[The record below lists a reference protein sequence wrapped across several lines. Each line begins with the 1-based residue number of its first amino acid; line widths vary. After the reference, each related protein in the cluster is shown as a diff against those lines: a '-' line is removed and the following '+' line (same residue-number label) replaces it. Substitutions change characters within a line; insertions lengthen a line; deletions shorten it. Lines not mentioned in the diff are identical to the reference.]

1 MMVRARWFYT
11 LSETIL
17 LRRIRLKNILSHEST
32 EVRLPIGLIAF
43 VGPNGAGKSSIIDA
57 VIYALFVSPSAAK
70 GYRGEGK
77 RGLVRSGASDGAIEV
92 EMSIG
97 GRVYIVQRYI
107 SVNRPDTAFIYEVAA
122 DGNKKV
128 IAAGVQNVVSSIE
141 KLLSIPSTEAV
152 KFSIVSR
159 QNELTRFIEESESK
173 RKEIVL
179 KLLGLEELEKAKEM
193 LKDVLREVE
202 KAKDVYEDRKRQ
214 LFEVSK
220 RLESIKNNID
230 LLRKRRIELENM
242 HKKLSKEVED
252 LERAKDAL
260 LRFERIKKAKDLI
273 NEISIYKSLE
283 DACKRILGVEL
294 GKIVSRLEIYRSSRK
309 ELEGVLKQLN
319 ELKLRLSELKLQA
332 LKILQVP
339 FEEDSVEKLIDVI
352 EKKINELREL
362 RQLKKAEMEISEKSI
377 QIVKTSSICPVCRR
391 ALDEELKKSLL
402 DDVSIRI
409 KSSRKLIE
417 EYEAMESML
426 WGLLSS
432 IKSLRDEMTRCGTK
446 YDMLLQQMRRAL
458 EEHNNSKQLISKI
471 VEDVKNFK
479 ELQECIE
486 FNDFSLVK
494 TLQCLQRKCIE
505 YLNMLSDRE
514 GQLQKL
520 LSELKIG
527 GDAVLEEFSKLQY
540 TLSELGIAAEKLSIE
555 ELEQRYRESSKRL
568 QMVRD
573 ELSKVEGKLEE
584 LEKGRID
591 LEKRVEE
598 LESEVKKLEKDVI
611 IFNALD
617 VLANSVLGKD
627 GLIAK
632 TLTKE
637 ARRLLELYANN
648 ILSEFGMDFRVSI
661 DDDFG
666 IEVWSP
672 LGKLDLR
679 GLSGGESI
687 ALAIALR
694 LALAYTVFG
703 RLPGFL
709 MLDEPTQFL
718 DEERRRALFDVIKR
732 LSQRIPQ
739 VIVVTHDRDVI
750 EIADHIFYVS
760 KEGGRSIVREKSVVQ
775 KELLEL

>member
-1 MMVRARWFYT
+1 M
-11 LSETIL
+11 SETIL

-57 VIYALFVSPSAAK
+57 VIYALFVLPSAAK

-77 RGLVRSGASDGAIEV
+77 RGLIRSGASDGAIEV

-122 DGNKKV
+122 NGNKKV

-159 QNELTRFIEESESK
+159 QNELTRFIEENESK

-193 LKDVLREVE
+193 LKEVLREVE

-220 RLESIKNNID
+220 RLEGIKSSID
-230 LLRKRRIELENM
+230 LLRKRRIELENIY
-242 HKKLSKEVED
+242 KELSKEVED

-260 LRFERIKKAKDLI
+260 LRFERIKKAKDLL

-283 DACKRILGVEL
+283 DACKRILSVEL

-352 EKKINELREL
+352 EKKIDELREL
-362 RQLKKAEMEISEKSI
+362 RQLKKAEIEISEKSI

-391 ALDEELKKSLL
+391 PLDEELKKSLL
-402 DDVSIRI
+402 SDVSIRI
-409 KSSRKLIE
+409 KSSRKLVE

-432 IKSLRDEMTRCGTK
+432 IKSLRDEMTRCGAK

-458 EEHNNSKQLISKI
+458 EEHNNNKQLISKI
-471 VEDVKNFK
+471 VEDVKNFR

-514 GQLQKL
+514 VQLQKL

-527 GDAVLEEFSKLQY
+527 GDAVLEEFSNLQY
-540 TLSELGIAAEKLSIE
+540 TLSKLGIAAEKLSIE

-584 LEKGRID
+584 LEKSRID
-591 LEKRVEE
+591 LEKHIEE
-598 LESEVKKLEKDVI
+598 LESELKKLEKDVI

-617 VLANSVLGKD
+617 VLTNSVLGKD

-672 LGKLDLR
+672 LGRLDLR

-760 KEGGRSIVREKSVVQ
+760 KEGGRSIVREKSVIQ